1 MCEWISVKERL
12 PDKRTTVLF
21 ATRNN
26 PAVYRGRYSGT
37 GDKQTHYF
45 TTRIGRSNSG
55 GTYAATHWM
64 PLPELPKE
72 ADNAQE

>member
-21 ATRNN
+21 ASRNN
-26 PAVYRGRYSGT
+26 PAVYRGRYIAT
-37 GDKQTHYF
+37 GDKQAHYF

-72 ADNAQE
+72 EV

>member
-26 PAVYRGRYSGT
+26 PAVYRGRYSCT
-37 GDKQTHYF
+37 GDNQTHYF

-55 GTYAATHWM
+55 GTYAATHWT